1 MDFKGITW
9 AGNIYQKFEAMCL
22 EVEEVMYEDTV
33 KYMEN
38 QVQKVGVSVKKF
50 YSEVMQDLLPACDA
64 DPVKVAAGDL
74 SLNPYSHT
82 ELNKTKP
89 IMSFSLEELKKKE
102 ITNRNISD
110 LGEDGSSFRA
120 YNGLKSK
127 RSGVYKRPMG
137 RISRDN
143 HPSIVCHDVASLL
156 GDKNRLLVCDT
167 SVTSSEPSVRNHPIE
182 PENVNA
188 SLSGGSVHSLSSDKV
203 ELAESV
209 MKEKQDHICTF
220 CTSQKILSAD
230 SMRQEKDGSQ
240 CTSCYHGLT
249 TNSIDKSRKDES
261 FSHVN
266 TDVGDSACSDEPETE
281 EVILCCEDNFGMEII
296 DNEEAVEPAENPKLH
311 ETCVLVE
318 EDEHNFVSQG
328 TQKQESYK
336 KRIHKALSSKF
347 RSERKQAQSIFQHKD
362 KDTGGMNNSTV
373 VIPALEMESDE
384 GKFLVHDPVESDWEL
399 I

>member
-102 ITNRNISD
+102 ITDRNLSD
-110 LGEDGSSFRA
+110 LSEDGSSFRA
-120 YNGLKSK
+120 YNDLKIK

-137 RISRDN
+137 IKRISRDN
-143 HPSIVCHDVASLL
+143 SPSIVCHDVASLL
-156 GDKNRLLVCDT
+156 GDKNRLLLCDT
-167 SVTSSEPSVRNHPIE
+167 SVTSSEPSVRNRPIE

-188 SLSGGSVHSLSSDKV
+188 SLSGGSAHFLSSDKV

-230 SMRQEKDGSQ
+230 SVRQEKDGSQ

-249 TNSIDKSRKDES
+249 TNSID
-261 FSHVN
+261 
-266 TDVGDSACSDEPETE
+266 VGGSACSDEPETE

-296 DNEEAVEPAENPKLH
+296 DNEEAVEPAENPELN

-336 KRIHKALSSKF
+336 KKIHKALSSKF
-347 RSERKQAQSIFQHKD
+347 RSERKQAQSIFQY
-362 KDTGGMNNSTV
+362 KDTGGKNNSTV
-373 VIPALEMESDE
+373 VIPALEMEFDE
-384 GKFLVHDPVESDWEL
+384 GKFLVHEPVESDWEL